1 MSNKSNL
8 KKYLPTIVII
18 VLVSASI
25 DYNLSHKE
33 YGWYKVLL
41 NACFSLSIW
50 FGCSTIAD
58 LFNDRYNWV
67 DKTYQRLAIVISL
80 TIAWLAAS
88 YLIFMIFWFLPEK
101 EFLTKAH
108 FNKLNFNSLIIP
120 FVITSIISLVM
131 YSRGFLLELK
141 MQIAAT
147 EKITQEKLV
156 FKYEMLRN
164 QVNPH
169 FLFNNLNVL
178 STLVHKDADLAE
190 KFIAQMSKVYRY
202 VLDNR
207 MKEVVTVQEELNQLE
222 SYLYLMKIRFGDT
235 FSFKIDIKDTELFIV
250 PMTLQMIV
258 ENIFKHNEAS
268 KQNQLQIVIWQEHL
282 TIHVHNN
289 VSLKKISE
297 SPSGVGMQNI
307 KDRYKFLSN
316 TEVVIKSAHD
326 SYEVQ
331 IPLLQ

>member
-1 MSNKSNL
+1 
-8 KKYLPTIVII
+8 
-18 VLVSASI
+18 
-25 DYNLSHKE
+25 
-33 YGWYKVLL
+33 
-41 NACFSLSIW
+41 
-50 FGCSTIAD
+50 
-58 LFNDRYNWV
+58 
-67 DKTYQRLAIVISL
+67 
-80 TIAWLAAS
+80 
-88 YLIFMIFWFLPEK
+88 
-101 EFLTKAH
+101 
-108 FNKLNFNSLIIP
+108 
-120 FVITSIISLVM
+120 
-131 YSRGFLLELK
+131 
-141 MQIAAT
+141 
-147 EKITQEKLV
+147 
-156 FKYEMLRN
+156 
-164 QVNPH
+164 
-169 FLFNNLNVL
+169 
-178 STLVHKDADLAE
+178 
-190 KFIAQMSKVYRY
+190 
-202 VLDNR
+202 
-207 MKEVVTVQEELNQLE
+207 
-222 SYLYLMKIRFGDT
+222 MKIRFGDT